1 MDALPV
7 RCTARRKGDS
17 GRICDARLFDAVPD
31 SVEVRA
37 SESPPPG
44 CVMVQCWRCGAR
56 YVVCARAA

>member
-17 GRICDARLFDAVPD
+17 GRICDARLFDAVPG
-31 SVEVRA
+31 SVEVSPA
-37 SESPPPG
+37 EAPPPG
-44 CVMVQCWRCGAR
+44 CVSMKCPRCGTR